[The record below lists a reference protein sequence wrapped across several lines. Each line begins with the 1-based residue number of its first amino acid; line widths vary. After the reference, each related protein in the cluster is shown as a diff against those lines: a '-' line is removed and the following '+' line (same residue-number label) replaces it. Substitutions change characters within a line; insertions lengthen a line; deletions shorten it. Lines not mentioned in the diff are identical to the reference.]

1 MKTNRLMALLA
12 LVSTA
17 ALAQQQPA
25 DGNVPAPDLFD
36 SQIVCA
42 SLLPSMPPTP
52 TAIAMGEM
60 ESDLDMAI
68 GMGTTQ
74 ITNLATLNALG
85 YVVPSMGSNCG
96 QGTGMAAFTV
106 TGQGAI
112 ATDVAEGYSEVLPKF
127 MAVYGDPGNAAT
139 NGTAGA
145 LQRARTALENAE
157 ADDTTSAARLRILC
171 DAFDDAQ
178 EADTEARAEFNAI
191 AAGPIYEAGV
201 AEWMAKA
208 EATQS
213 VEDHNTAVT
222 ETLSAQATL
231 DTMNFSGYVPLGN
244 VELVQS
250 VVLILNGIG
259 TPSCPQLTQ
268 YVNGDLNNP
277 QTATVDDDGVTD
289 TSESNLDRAGN
300 LVVPMRLVDGAP

>member
-1 MKTNRLMALLA
+1 
-12 LVSTA
+12 
-17 ALAQQQPA
+17 
-25 DGNVPAPDLFD
+25 
-36 SQIVCA
+36 
-42 SLLPSMPPTP
+42 
-52 TAIAMGEM
+52 
-60 ESDLDMAI
+60 
-68 GMGTTQ
+68 
-74 ITNLATLNALG
+74 
-85 YVVPSMGSNCG
+85 
-96 QGTGMAAFTV
+96 
-106 TGQGAI
+106 
-112 ATDVAEGYSEVLPKF
+112 
-127 MAVYGDPGNAAT
+127 MAVYGDPGNAAST
-139 NGTAGA
+139 GTAGA

-178 EADTEARAEFNAI
+178 EADTKARAEFNAI

-208 EATQS
+208 EVTQS

-231 DTMNFSGYVPLGN
+231 DTMNFPDYVPLGN
-244 VELVQS
+244 AELVQS
-250 VVLILNGIG
+250 VVLILNGMG
-259 TPSCPQLTQ
+259 TPGFAQLTQ

-300 LVVPMRLVDGAP
+300 LVVPMRLADGAP